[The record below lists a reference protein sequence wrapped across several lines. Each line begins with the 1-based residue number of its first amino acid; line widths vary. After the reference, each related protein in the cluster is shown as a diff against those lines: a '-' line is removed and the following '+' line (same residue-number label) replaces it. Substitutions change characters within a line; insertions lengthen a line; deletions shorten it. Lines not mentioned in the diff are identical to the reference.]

1 MNNFNAEYAAVLS
14 TRIEREMISLPHGEY
29 HQKAKGLSELAAKK
43 LVLRFGRKKFDEL
56 TTTGIQEVEVLAL
69 LLEMEDEQL
78 KEWRQA
84 IVKIRA
90 RKTKARSG

>member
-1 MNNFNAEYAAVLS
+1 MNNFTAEYAAVLS
-14 TRIEREMISLPHGEY
+14 TRIEREMFNLPKGEY
-29 HQKAKGLSELAAKK
+29 LQMAKGLPELASKN
-43 LVLRFGRKKFDEL
+43 LVLRFGRKYFDEL

-90 RKTKARSG
+90 RDTKARSG

>member
-14 TRIEREMISLPHGEY
+14 TRIEREMISLPKDEY
-29 HQKAKGLSELAAKK
+29 LQKAKGLSELASNK
-43 LVLRFGRKKFDEL
+43 LALRFGRKYFDEL
-56 TTTGIQEVEVLAL
+56 TTAGIQEVEVLAL

-84 IVKIRA
+84 IGKIRA
-90 RKTKARSG
+90 RNTKDISG

>member
-1 MNNFNAEYAAVLS
+1 MNNFNGEYAAVLS
-14 TRIEREMISLPHGEY
+14 TRIEREMFSLPKGEY
-29 HQKAKGLSELAAKK
+29 LQMAKGLSELASKK
-43 LVLRFGRKKFDEL
+43 LVLRFGRKYFDEL
-56 TTTGIQEVEVLAL
+56 TTTGIQDVKVLAL

-78 KEWRQA
+78 REWRQA

>member
-1 MNNFNAEYAAVLS
+1 MNDINAEYAALS
-14 TRIEREMISLPHGEY
+14 MGMGREKVGLTKGEY
-29 HQKAKGLSELAAKK
+29 LQKAKGLSELASKK
-43 LVLRFGRKKFDEL
+43 LVLRFGRKYFDEL
-56 TTTGIQEVEVLAL
+56 TTTGIQDVKVLAL

-78 KEWRQA
+78 REWRQA